1 MTRELFII
9 TIIKSSWL
17 IFFFLMEN
25 LRWVLPESD
34 VEEDVP
40 Q

>member
-9 TIIKSSWL
+9 TIIKSSWQ
-17 IFFFLMEN
+17 FFFLMEN